1 LNIFE
6 GDSLDSLED
15 FSESLADTKDS
26 LYASVE
32 MDIVDCLVDGLEG
45 DLVITAGGFE
55 GSLED
60 IVDSLVDLED
70 SVEEDS
76 LVGPEDS
83 LVGPEEET
91 LDRPIEDNLE
101 GRGLTGDGSIMS

>member
-1 LNIFE
+1 MNIFV

-70 SVEEDS
+70 SVEEDI
-76 LVGPEDS
+76 LVDPEEDS

-101 GRGLTGDGSIMS
+101 HKRCVII